1 MRGTGPRHA
10 VRSIPGKLRWREL
23 FHISVALVLLGWALS
38 WGLQGPVELKRRRD
52 TYFESGGVFF
62 EDFTPRMLCRFVE
75 KLNREGAK
83 DHPMNPR

>member
-1 MRGTGPRHA
+1 
-10 VRSIPGKLRWREL
+10 
-23 FHISVALVLLGWALS
+23 
-38 WGLQGPVELKRRRD
+38 LQGPVELKRRRD